1 MNLAVRPLS
10 PGFGAELRGVDLR
23 QPLGDNL
30 FGEIRQA
37 WREADGL
44 LVIREQD
51 ITPEQHIAFSRR
63 FGDLHAAGGNPAL
76 ARYYLPGH
84 PEVYRVSNKKQD
96 GVPQGRED
104 AGTYWH
110 SDGSWLPQPPMASLL
125 HALEIPPAGGDT
137 IFADMIRAYETLSE
151 PMRRMLEGLQA
162 VHSLAAAV
170 LRTSYAK
177 EYEGN
182 LEEAASKK
190 ATHPVIRTHP
200 ESGRKALFVNR
211 GFTSHIVGLHPRES
225 EAILELLFEHSTQPE
240 NVYRHGWRRHDLVVW
255 DNRCTM
261 HYAVAD
267 YKAHGDRYMH
277 RTTVKGDAPF
287 Q

>member
-1 MNLAVRPLS
+1 MSLSIRPVS
-10 PGFGAELRGVDLR
+10 PGFGAEILGVNLA
-23 QPLGDNL
+23 QPMGDNL

-37 WREADGL
+37 WRDADGL
-44 LVIREQD
+44 LLIRGQD
-51 ITPEQHIAFSRR
+51 ISPEQHIAFSRR
-63 FGDLHAAGGNPAL
+63 FGELHAGGGNSAL
-76 ARYYLPGH
+76 ARYHLPGH
-84 PEVYRVSNKKQD
+84 PEIYRVSNKKQD

-110 SDGSWLPQPPMASLL
+110 SDGSWQPSPPMASLL
-125 HALEIPPAGGDT
+125 HALEIPPVGGDT
-137 IFADMIRAYETLSE
+137 IFANMVRAYETLSP
-151 PMRRMLEGLQA
+151 PMQRMLEGLQA
-162 VHSLAAAV
+162 VHSLASAV
-170 LRTSYAK
+170 LKTSYAK

-182 LEEAASKK
+182 FEEAAAKK

-211 GFTSHIVGLHPRES
+211 GFTSHIVGLSARES
-225 EAILELLFEHSTQPE
+225 DAILELLFEHSTQPE
-240 NVYRHGWRRHDLVVW
+240 NVYRHSWQRHDLVVW

-267 YKAHGDRYMH
+267 YKSHGDRYMQ
-277 RTTVKGDAPF
+277 RTTVQGDKPF